1 MKTRKISTAV
11 ILTIL
16 PVLGLVVPTDARAN
30 ALAGTAKDNA
40 VVIVCNE
47 DTGSQSYLPSMT
59 QNSAGTAT
67 AVCPKGSYPAAA
79 GLIGDQGLLD
89 AVAAAAG
96 IGGAAYLLS
105 NTGSGGTG
113 SNAGVGNPKS
123 IPNSGNGC
131 SGSGSTGTG
140 SGNHSGNGSTSRSG
154 NGTGTGNN
162 GNAGQSSSNSGNGST
177 SGSGNGTGTGSG
189 TGSGST
195 GSGSVLSHGNAGT
208 TLSQLHNVSAN
219 SIPSLAT
226 PEVSP
231 VQLSS
236 SGSPSGN
243 SVLTRVLTHGSG
255 SGAPST
261 TSQNGSGSGTG
272 SQSSN
277 GSGGFFSKIG
287 SELGKAAENV
297 GHTLLAGPLFN
308 NDSGTQPYGTQS
320 YGTATPAVSEQPL
333 TSAQKQALFEKDLG
347 GPAAVK
353 ANGKFLNATSSA
365 EAIESIFKKYG
376 LTSNGQNYG
385 LLIDMLLAG
394 KITNGSA
401 CVGSITSE
409 KMAFEEIPY
418 EVGLETARMGNY
430 WEKAVRQ
437 KGIDSKSGEV
447 GVGYMTMDYQINGPD
462 IYNFNG
468 VQILMPYHFGAYI
481 TYIDIKGFTYPAAT
495 SMEEKYNPYISAN
508 SPSINSYAVNGVGV
522 PNLLFVGPSG
532 LGWKAAASQQAFILT
547 AHHSAGVI
555 TTFNLNVPKM
565 PCDTKHRLSVVKN
578 VFKGQNMVSIQMQ
591 FKTNNGYVAPYS
603 EGAFHNTQDL
613 GVQQICSDVGL
624 NGVACGN
631 YGLIEI
637 K

>member
-1 MKTRKISTAV
+1 MKTIKISTAV

-16 PVLGLVVPTDARAN
+16 PVLGLVVPSNT
-30 ALAGTAKDNA
+30 LAGTAKDNA

-79 GLIGDQGLLD
+79 GLIGGQGLLD
-89 AVAAAAG
+89 AVATAAG

-105 NTGSGGTG
+105 NTGSGGAVLTH
-113 SNAGVGNPKS
+113 GVGSPKS
-123 IPNSGNGC
+123 IPNL
-131 SGSGSTGTG
+131 
-140 SGNHSGNGSTSRSG
+140 GNGSTSRSG
-154 NGTGTGNN
+154 NGSGTGNN
-162 GNAGQSSSNSGNGST
+162 GNAGQSSSNSGS
-177 SGSGNGTGTGSG
+177 SGTGSG
-189 TGSGST
+189 NGSGST

-208 TLSQLHNVSAN
+208 TVSQLHNVSAN
-219 SIPSLAT
+219 SISSLAT

-231 VQLSS
+231 AQFGP

-243 SVLTRVLTHGSG
+243 SGSG
-255 SGAPST
+255 SGAPSP
-261 TSQNGSGSGTG
+261 TSQNGSGSGIG
-272 SQSSN
+272 SPSSN

-287 SELGKAAENV
+287 RELGKAAENV

-320 YGTATPAVSEQPL
+320 YGTATPAVSEQPF

-347 GPAAVK
+347 GPAGVK
-353 ANGKFLNATSSA
+353 ANSKLLNETSSA
-365 EAIESIFKKYG
+365 AAIESILEKYG
-376 LTSNGQNYG
+376 LTSSGQNYG
-385 LLIDMLLAG
+385 LFIDMMLAG
-394 KITNGSA
+394 KITDESA

-418 EVGLETARMGNY
+418 EVGLETSRMGNY

-532 LGWKAAASQQAFILT
+532 LGWKAASSQQAFILT

>member
-1 MKTRKISTAV
+1 MKTIKISTTV

-16 PVLGLVVPTDARAN
+16 PVFGLVVPTDARAN

-79 GLIGDQGLLD
+79 GLIGGQGLLD
-89 AVAAAAG
+89 AVATAAG

-105 NTGSGGTG
+105 NTVLSHGSGGAVLTH
-113 SNAGVGNPKS
+113 GVGSPKS
-123 IPNSGNGC
+123 TPNL
-131 SGSGSTGTG
+131 
-140 SGNHSGNGSTSRSG
+140 GNGSTSRSG
-154 NGTGTGNN
+154 NGSGTGNN
-162 GNAGQSSSNSGNGST
+162 GNAGQSSSNSGS
-177 SGSGNGTGTGSG
+177 SGTGSG
-189 TGSGST
+189 NGSGST

-208 TLSQLHNVSAN
+208 TVSQLHNVSAN
-219 SIPSLAT
+219 SISSLAT

-231 VQLSS
+231 AQFGP

-243 SVLTRVLTHGSG
+243 SGSG
-255 SGAPST
+255 SGAPSP

-418 EVGLETARMGNY
+418 EVGLETSRMGNY